1 METRL
6 DALLNP
12 PFAKDPPVKLNI
24 PAKTLGGIYAIL
36 GAIAALFGLFGAL
49 ALLGLS
55 GYGAVAGVGGL
66 IFLIL
71 IGSLIAEV
79 GTVMAAWGGYRM
91 YQADRGGKTLVIYGL
106 ALNALG
112 GLVTALGSFGGGLLN
127 WIVGLAFTFVLYY
140 LVIIS
145 RFEGET
151 KLV

>member
-1 METRL
+1 
-6 DALLNP
+6 
-12 PFAKDPPVKLNI
+12 VKLNI
-24 PAKTLGGIYAIL
+24 PAKMLGGNYAIL
-36 GAIAALFGLFGAL
+36 G
-49 ALLGLS
+49 
-55 GYGAVAGVGGL
+55 GYVAVAGGGL
-66 IFLIL
+66 LFLIL

-112 GLVTALGSFGGGLLN
+112 GLVTALRSLGGGRLN
-127 WIVGLAFTFVLYY
+127 WIVGLAVTFLLYY